1 MSTNWDL
8 LVENHFVSRKQKPLY
23 ETLSKLINQ
32 VVEETLDAASGQV
45 IEEQEQQSGGQTRTY
60 TIKQI
65 PLIPISELGWANNDD
80 GAQGGTQRS
89 LLEDWLSNIEGN
101 GFQDKLDNV
110 QVRMREG
117 FRDIKPEDNNVQK
130 YIQEVMSYLVFVKTL
145 TMAITNFNASAAGFN
160 FEAFLATLMAGSQ
173 IPASGA
179 KTIAD
184 FTAEID
190 GDVVPVS
197 LKLYTEGQLEVGGS
211 YTDLVN
217 DMVTPNES
225 WAGWANSPEYEGG
238 AMKYVVCTK
247 NFEKGAENPLERK
260 GVINFYEF
268 DISRANIFR
277 LLAEASTFGKKVIGS
292 SVDFMSALQEW
303 DKTREGEAPDISRTL
318 PTKTDKGSPDEVTQ
332 AFSDFL
338 MSDIAVPFQEAGYTQ
353 EQIEAIVNGV
363 AEIYLDRIKSTESVL
378 ELGAYGPLKAAIANG
393 AGIGDSD
400 AMTVRNDYVI
410 PSFKRFKADVIQGS
424 DKRGEAMS
432 KMNWMFGEKPELV
445 TWYEGLSPEAKAI
458 ALQNTYGYLNR
469 GHWKIPNKKAIGY
482 GGGEP
487 FAVLPIGAP
496 YVQELLDSVQN
507 EVMDEVFNI
516 FDRMAEMSDKLNSF
530 FANGLKEKGEA
541 EQGAE
546 AGEEAAAGAREFVK

>member
-1 MSTNWDL
+1 MSTNWDQ
-8 LVENHFVSRKQKPLY
+8 LVENHFAARKQKPLF
-23 ETLSKLINQ
+23 EVLNKLIGQ
-32 VVEETLDAASGQV
+32 VIEETLDAASGEV
-45 IEEQEQQSGGQTRTY
+45 LQERSDPGNQKTRTY

-65 PLIPISELGWANNDD
+65 PLIPVSELGWANNED

-89 LLEDWLSNIEGN
+89 LLEDWLRNIEGT
-101 GFQDKLDNV
+101 GFQDKLNNV
-110 QVRMREG
+110 QIRLKEG
-117 FRDIKPEDNNVQK
+117 FSEIKPEGNNLQE
-130 YIQEVMSYLVFVKTL
+130 YIQEVMSYLVFIKTL

-190 GDVVPVS
+190 GSVVPVS

-211 YTDLVN
+211 FTDLVN
-217 DMVTPNES
+217 DMVVPNEIWSS
-225 WAGWANSPEYEGG
+225 WASSPDYEGG

-247 NFEKGAENPLERK
+247 DFEKAENPLERK

-277 LLAEASTFGKKVIGS
+277 ILANASTFGKKVIGS
-292 SVDFMSALQEW
+292 SVDFMAALEEW
-303 DKTREGEAPDISRTL
+303 DKTRAGDAPDIASTL
-318 PTKTDKGSPDEVTQ
+318 PAKTDKGSPDEVAQ

-338 MSDIAVPFQEAGYTQ
+338 MNDMAAPFDEAGYTQ
-353 EQIEAIVNGV
+353 EQIEAIVNAV
-363 AEIYLDRIKSTESVL
+363 VNVYIETMEATESVNG
-378 ELGAYGPLKAAIANG
+378 LGSQGALKAAIAK
-393 AGIGDSD
+393 AADIPDRTAMGIRDESI
-400 AMTVRNDYVI
+400 T
-410 PSFKRFKADVIQGS
+410 PSFRRFKAEILKGA
-424 DKRGEAMS
+424 DKRGEVMG
-432 KMNWMFGEKPELV
+432 KMNWMYGEKPELV
-445 TWYEGLSPEAKAI
+445 AWYERLSPEAKAI
-458 ALQNTYGYLNR
+458 ALQNSYGYLNR
-469 GHWKIPNKKAIGY
+469 GHWKVPNKKAIGY
-482 GGGEP
+482 GGGKP

-496 YVQELLDSVQN
+496 YVQELLDSVQS

-516 FDRMAEMSDKLNSF
+516 FDNMAEMSDKLNSF
-530 FANGLKEKGEA
+530 FANGLKERAEA